1 MIETL
6 ELVNKLSGV
15 SLATLLA
22 IILWANWRDHWCW
35 SRDRN
40 AVTADRDEWKAL
52 AMTNLG
58 IAKQAVRN
66 ASQTQSGSAS
76 LGG

>member
-15 SLATLLA
+15 SFATLLA
-22 IILWANWRDHWCW
+22 IILWGSYRDIWTW
-35 SRDRN
+35 SRDRD
-40 AVTADRDEWKAL
+40 ALKTDRDEWKAL